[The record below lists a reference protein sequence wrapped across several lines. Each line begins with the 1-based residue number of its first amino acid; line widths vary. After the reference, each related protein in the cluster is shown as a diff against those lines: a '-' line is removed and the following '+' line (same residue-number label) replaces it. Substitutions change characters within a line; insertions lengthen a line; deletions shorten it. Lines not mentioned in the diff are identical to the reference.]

1 MFEKMIGKYYDR
13 NMLSS
18 YENDTI
24 NAMFYEFEAN
34 KLVKNLNQ
42 FKWSNF
48 EMAYKYLMNVMNG
61 IHIFYNTTRHY
72 VEDDVTFFFLIA

>member
-24 NAMFYEFEAN
+24 NAMFYEFEDN
-34 KLVKNLNQ
+34 KLLKNQNN

-48 EMAYKYLMNVMNG
+48 EMASRYLINVMNG
-61 IHIFYNTTRHY
+61 IHIFHNTTGHS
-72 VEDDVTFFFLIA
+72 VEDHVTFVF